1 MAKLNLEAIAVN
13 VLTCSTY
20 ADAAKASKISY
31 TTLYRLRQ
39 KPEFQEA
46 VRQVKNQMFSEAFQK
61 SQGYSLAAVEALKQM
76 MDNPL
81 STDSARVAAARTLL
95 EMGLQGSEQDMIL
108 DRIAELEKRF
118 ADEEANN

>member
-1 MAKLNLEAIAVN
+1 VAKLNLEAIAVN

>member
-20 ADAAKASKISY
+20 AEAAKASKISY

-39 KPEFQEA
+39 KQEFQEV
-46 VRQVKNQMFSEAFQK
+46 VRRVKNQMFHEAFQK

-95 EMGLQGSEQDMIL
+95 EMSLQGSEQELIL
-108 DRIAELEKRF
+108 DRIAELEKRLEH
-118 ADEEANN
+118 EENNH